1 MRPIC
6 CITGGKAG
14 RVPGLPA
21 ALRPRRPEHGDCDH
35 GGRQLPGPVR
45 RMVCPS
51 RQTKEH
57 DSLISIICSS
67 YRAFRIRIKP
77 DLFFCPPNADP
88 HRLQFGKQFIRSF
101 QVNSQEM
108 SFLLPFWIQIR
119 ILLVIETP

>member
-67 YRAFRIRIKP
+67 YRAFRI
-77 DLFFCPPNADP
+77 LFSQICFFSHECGSAWTAIWKTIYPIIPSQFPGNVFSPALLDSDP
-88 HRLQFGKQFIRSF
+88 H
-101 QVNSQEM
+101 
-108 SFLLPFWIQIR
+108 FLSH
-119 ILLVIETP
+119 